1 MIFTV
6 PVILASNS
14 PRRKQLLKEAG
25 INFEVKSKNVKEDY
39 PIHLKRESIPLF
51 LSKIKAEAFAGELTN
66 ELLIAA
72 DTIVYMNGK
81 IIEKPENREHAV
93 EILQQLSGNMH
104 EVITGVSIFFQNRLN
119 SFYEVTEVYFAEI
132 PQSSI
137 EYYIDQYKP
146 FDKAGAYGIQEWI
159 GITHVRKING
169 CFYNVM
175 GLPVQRLIQELHLL
189 PTAVIKA

>member
-14 PRRKQLLKEAG
+14 PRRKQLLKESG
-25 INFEVKSKNVKEDY
+25 IEFEVKSKNVKEDY
-39 PIHLKRESIPLF
+39 PAHLKREAIPLF
-51 LSKIKAEAFAGELTN
+51 LSQIKAEAFSGELTN

-81 IIEKPENREHAV
+81 IIEKPENRQHAV

-104 EVITGVSIFFQNRLN
+104 EVITGVSILFQKKLY
-119 SFYEVTEVYFAEI
+119 SFYEVTEVHFAEI
-132 PQSSI
+132 SQPSI
-137 EYYIDQYKP
+137 DYYVDQFKP

-175 GLPVQRLIQELHLL
+175 GLPVQRLMQELYFL
-189 PTAVIKA
+189 PTTVIKA